1 MIKWVNARIFP
12 FFVLMHD
19 QIKAMGFCHVVA
31 ESNHVFKFPARIYMQ
46 KRKWKL
52 GRIERFKRQMQHHC

>member
-31 ESNHVFKFPARIYMQ
+31 ESNHVFKFPTRVYM
-46 KRKWKL
+46 
-52 GRIERFKRQMQHHC
+52 